1 MSRLVNDPGQV
12 GPGSYNIDTAYQK
25 SPNSVMNWVLSR
37 DERPDNSHQHRLY
50 ENVGPGSYDPI
61 INPNK
66 KPLTMSLNR
75 EGIMKKQK
83 QFING
88 NIKDEWVEK
97 NSYLDECESLP
108 GPGHYMRH
116 GSTSSFMSQPKI
128 LGKSV

>member
-75 EGIMKKQK
+75 EGIMKK
-83 QFING
+83 
-88 NIKDEWVEK
+88 
-97 NSYLDECESLP
+97 
-108 GPGHYMRH
+108 
-116 GSTSSFMSQPKI
+116 
-128 LGKSV
+128 